1 MFKIKQGT
9 PKKECVIFTRVAFGI
24 HKQLKDMAKENH
36 VTLSELVRQIVV
48 YHLKDRQGDSK

>member
-1 MFKIKQGT
+1 MFKIKQGI

-24 HKQLKDMAKENH
+24 HKQLKVMAKENH

-48 YHLKDRQGDSK
+48 YHLEDR